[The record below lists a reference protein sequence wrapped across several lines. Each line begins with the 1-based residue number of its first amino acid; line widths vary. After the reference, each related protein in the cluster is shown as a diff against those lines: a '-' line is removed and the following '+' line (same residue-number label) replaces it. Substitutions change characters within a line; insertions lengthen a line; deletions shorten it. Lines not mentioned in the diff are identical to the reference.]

1 MKIVI
6 LDGGTTNPGDVSWAP
21 LTAIGEVTAYDS
33 TPAELVIER
42 AKDAEAVI
50 MNRIV
55 MSRAVMDAL
64 PKLRYIGALC
74 EKTRQ
79 LDDVLLGV
87 SPRAA
92 LALMRVSQACAAM
105 DGRDYVTPED
115 IKRMAIPALAHR
127 MILRT
132 AYGQRSRA
140 AEAVQQAL
148 DAVPVPTEKT
158 DR

>member
-1 MKIVI
+1 MRVHED
-6 LDGGTTNPGDVSWAP
+6 L
-21 LTAIGEVTAYDS
+21 
-33 TPAELVIER
+33 
-42 AKDAEAVI
+42 
-50 MNRIV
+50 
-55 MSRAVMDAL
+55 
-64 PKLRYIGALC
+64 LRYIGALC
-74 EKTRQ
+74 EKIRS

>member
-1 MKIVI
+1 MLFLRPLNRQAQDI
-6 LDGGTTNPGDVSWAP
+6 LLIKAAVVPSDLARDLAVLHDVDP
-21 LTAIGEVTAYDS
+21 VG
-33 TPAELVIER
+33 
-42 AKDAEAVI
+42 DAEQLRQAQLAV
-50 MNRIV
+50 RQV
-55 MSRAVMDAL
+55 RVHEDL
-64 PKLRYIGALC
+64 LRYIGALC
-74 EKTRQ
+74 EKTRS